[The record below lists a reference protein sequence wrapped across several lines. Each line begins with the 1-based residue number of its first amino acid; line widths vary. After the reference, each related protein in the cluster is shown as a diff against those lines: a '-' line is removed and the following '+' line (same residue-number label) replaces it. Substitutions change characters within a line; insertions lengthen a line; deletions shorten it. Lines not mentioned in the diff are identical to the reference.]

1 MTDSTRTAPPPDP
14 LTGPP
19 AARRPR
25 HRPADGRSRRHSW
38 QDHPLRRATPWL
50 FLLVPLALLITFT
63 YVPVGNMIYYS
74 FTDWDGV
81 SPDRSFVGGDNYEEL
96 FTRPEL
102 FRVFAVGLY
111 YLAASVVQIAAA
123 LYFATILS
131 FDLRLRNL
139 FKGILFFP
147 YLINGVAIGFV
158 FLYFFQDG
166 GTLDSV
172 LSLVGTDG
180 DHAWLG
186 DPQSANTALAG
197 VSVWRFTGLN
207 FVLFLGAI
215 QSIPGELYEA
225 AQIDGA
231 TRWQQFRHLIAPGIR
246 PVLSLSVILAIS
258 GSLSVFEIPFIMTG
272 GATGTQTFVIQ
283 TVKLAFQFNKTG
295 LASACA
301 VVLLLII
308 LAVTWVQRRLVP
320 DEKVDLV

>member
-1 MTDSTRTAPPPDP
+1 MTDTTEKVARPEAAAPPVPKR
-14 LTGPP
+14 
-19 AARRPR
+19 AAPR
-25 HRPADGRSRRHSW
+25 NARLWRG
-38 QDHPLRRATPWL
+38 LTPWL
-50 FLLVPLALLITFT
+50 FLAAPLVLLITFT
-63 YVPVGNMIYYS
+63 YAPVANMVAYS

-81 SPDRSFVGGDNYEEL
+81 SPELSYTGAGNYVEI

-102 FRVFAVGLY
+102 FQVFFVSGY

-131 FDLRLRNL
+131 FNVRFRNF
-139 FKGILFFP
+139 FKGVLFFP
-147 YLINGVAIGFV
+147 FLINGVAIGFV

-172 LSLVGTDG
+172 LGLFGVDSGR
-180 DHAWLG
+180 AWLG
-186 DPQSANTALAG
+186 TSTSANVSLAG
-197 VSVWRFTGLN
+197 VSVWRYMGLN

-225 AQIDGA
+225 AELDGA
-231 TRWQQFRHLIAPGIR
+231 NRWHQFRYIIAPGIR
-246 PVLSLSVILAIS
+246 PVLSLTVILSIS
-258 GSLSVFEIPFIMTG
+258 GSLSAFEIPFIMTG
-272 GATGTQTFVIQ
+272 GATGTETFVIQ

-295 LASACA
+295 LASAAA

-320 DEKVDLV
+320 DDKVDLV